1 MLSLFIL
8 LFFLP
13 FFPFIVD
20 VIITITIIINLFSS
34 IFYVVSVVV
43 SRWKG
48 RSSLVECIHAY
59 GYLVSYYNQG
69 EGGREGSD
77 MVAMVVVGGG
87 AQGDGDG

>member
-1 MLSLFIL
+1 MLLLLLLLLLIYFPLF
-8 LFFLP
+8 
-13 FFPFIVD
+13 
-20 VIITITIIINLFSS
+20 
-34 IFYVVSVVV
+34 FYVVSVVV